1 MGEIQTFRISSVPN
15 KLRNIAESMALTDP
29 IFRRNSMEGTTNLER
44 SNGVWSRARDRNI
57 LLLFLLPNSDAAQAN
72 EVGVS
77 NCFGEKSAARRS
89 PMDVILGNW
98 VNLKLTLL
106 TVTCQI
112 GECHSIVE
120 IIC

>member
-1 MGEIQTFRISSVPN
+1 
-15 KLRNIAESMALTDP
+15 
-29 IFRRNSMEGTTNLER
+29 MEGTTNLVR